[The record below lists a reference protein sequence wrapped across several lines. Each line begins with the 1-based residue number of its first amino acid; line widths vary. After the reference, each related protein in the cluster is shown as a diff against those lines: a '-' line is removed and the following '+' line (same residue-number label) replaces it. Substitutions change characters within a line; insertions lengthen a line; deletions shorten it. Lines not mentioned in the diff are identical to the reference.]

1 MKKNYLYRKNQARAT
16 AQALQVY
23 QFAQSWGELAEQ
35 SAKLEKLAKRYGLI
49 KEFKREG
56 IL

>member
-1 MKKNYLYRKNQARAT
+1 MTYQEHKNQTRAT

-23 QFAQSWGELAEQ
+23 QFAQSWGEIAEQ

-49 KEFKREG
+49 KEFKNEG
-56 IL
+56 II

>member
-23 QFAQSWGELAEQ
+23 QFAQSWGEIAEQ

-49 KEFKREG
+49 KEFKKEG